1 MKAMA
6 KKLVGK
12 VISDKMDKTC
22 VVEIVE
28 QRSHPMYQKT
38 YLKTR
43 RIKAHDEKN
52 EYKFG
57 DEVEIVSTRPYA
69 KHKAWKIIRSV
80 SAKAA
85 SLDGKIK

>member
-1 MKAMA
+1 MKTVA

-12 VISDKMDKTC
+12 VVSDKMDKTR

-38 YLKTR
+38 YLKTG
-43 RIKAHDEKN
+43 RIKVHDEKN

-57 DEVEIVSTRPYA
+57 DEVEIVGTRPYA
-69 KHKAWKIIRSV
+69 KYKAWRITR
-80 SAKAA
+80 
-85 SLDGKIK
+85 KIK